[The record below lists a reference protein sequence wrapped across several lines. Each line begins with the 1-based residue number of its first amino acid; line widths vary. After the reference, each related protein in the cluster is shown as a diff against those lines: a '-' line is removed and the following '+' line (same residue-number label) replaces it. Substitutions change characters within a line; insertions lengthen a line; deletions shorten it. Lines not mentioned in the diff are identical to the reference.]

1 MDKVSSRHVSW
12 IDLEQPTEEKI
23 GDLVHRYSIHP
34 LVAQELLTATYRPK
48 LEDYDD
54 HLYLVL
60 HFPVCDKKTTAT
72 LSREIDFVIFPY
84 TLITVHYEDIP
95 HLDDF
100 QQFLAGHEAV
110 RERKFGRSS
119 GQLLYQIIKQLFA
132 ASRDEL
138 RVLEKRIDAVQEKVF
153 SGNERSAL
161 QEISGLRRDILNF
174 QKALKPQE
182 TVLKSL
188 AEHGKKFFGPDASPY
203 FNDILGEYTQ
213 LWNIVEDLRAT
224 LNVIYETNVS
234 LLSVS
239 VNEAVRFLTA
249 VSFILLPLQVVIN
262 LFGMNITNIPL
273 AHHPNAFWILLALNG
288 VVGII
293 ILQWL
298 RQKDWL

>member
-12 IDLEQPTEEKI
+12 IDLEYPTEEKI
-23 GDLVHRYSIHP
+23 SDITRRHSIHP
-34 LVAQELLTATYRPK
+34 LVVQELLVATYRPK
-48 LEDYDD
+48 VEDYDD
-54 HLYLVL
+54 HLFLVL
-60 HFPVCDKKTTAT
+60 HFPVFDKKTSAI

-84 TLITVHYEDIP
+84 TLITVHYDDIP
-95 HLDDF
+95 QLDDF

-119 GQLLYQIIKQLFA
+119 GQLIYHIIKQLFSV
-132 ASRDEL
+132 SRDEL
-138 RVLEKRIDAVQEKVF
+138 QALEKKIDAVQEKVF
-153 SGNERSAL
+153 SGNERAAL

-182 TVLKSL
+182 SVLKSL
-188 AEHGKKFFGPDASPY
+188 ADHGKKFFGPDSSPY

-224 LNVIYETNVS
+224 LDVVYETNVS
-234 LLSVS
+234 LLSVN
-239 VNEAVRFLTA
+239 VNETVRFLTA
-249 VSFILLPLQVVIN
+249 ISFIFLPLQIIIN
-262 LFGMNITNIPL
+262 IFGMNISYIPIS
-273 AHHPNAFWILLALNG
+273 HNPNAFWILIAINA

-298 RQKDWL
+298 KNKDWL

>member
-23 GDLVHRYSIHP
+23 ADLSRRHNIHA
-34 LVAQELLTATYRPK
+34 LVAQELLVATYRPK
-48 LEDYDD
+48 VEEYDD

-60 HFPVCDKKTTAT
+60 HFPVFDKKTTAT

-95 HLDDF
+95 QLDNF

-119 GQLLYQIIKQLFA
+119 GQLLYQIIKQLFSV
-132 ASRDEL
+132 SREEL
-138 RVLEKRIDAVQEKVF
+138 QALEKKIDAVQEKVF
-153 SGNERSAL
+153 NGNERSAL
-161 QEISGLRRDILNF
+161 QEVAGLRRDILNF

-188 AEHGKKFFGPDASPY
+188 AEHGKKFFGPDAAPY

-213 LWNIVEDLRAT
+213 LWNIVEDLRST
-224 LNVIYETNVS
+224 LDVIHETNVS
-234 LLSVS
+234 LLSVGI
-239 VNEAVRFLTA
+239 NETVKFLTA
-249 VSFILLPLQVVIN
+249 VSFILLPMQVIIN
-262 LFGMNITNIPL
+262 IFGMNINDIPL
-273 AHHPNAFWILLALNG
+273 AHHPNAFWILLALNAL
-288 VVGII
+288 VGII

-298 RQKDWL
+298 RHKDWL

>member
-23 GDLVHRYSIHP
+23 ADLARKHGIHP
-34 LVAQELLTATYRPK
+34 LVAQELLIATYRPK

-60 HFPVCDKKTTAT
+60 HFPVFDKKTHTT

-84 TLITVHYEDIP
+84 TLITMHYEDIP
-95 HLDDF
+95 QLDNF
-100 QQFLAGHEAV
+100 QQFLAGHEAI

-119 GQLLYQIIKQLFA
+119 GQLLYQIIKQLFSV
-132 ASRDEL
+132 SRDEL
-138 RVLEKRIDAVQEKVF
+138 GVLESKINAVQDKVF
-153 SGNERSAL
+153 NGNERAAL

-182 TVLKSL
+182 TVLRSL
-188 AEHGKKFFGPDASPY
+188 AEHGKKFFGSDSAPY

-224 LNVIYETNVS
+224 LDVIYETNVS
-234 LLSVS
+234 LLSAS
-239 VNEAVRFLTA
+239 VNETVRFLTV
-249 VSFILLPLQVVIN
+249 VSFILLPMQVIIN
-262 LFGMNITNIPL
+262 IFGMNINNIPL
-273 AHHPNAFWILLALNG
+273 ASHPNAFWILLATNS

-298 RQKDWL
+298 RNKNWL

>member
-12 IDLEQPTEEKI
+12 IDLEQPTEEKVA
-23 GDLVHRYSIHP
+23 DLARKHGIHP
-34 LVAQELLTATYRPK
+34 LVAQELLIATYRPK
-48 LEDYDD
+48 LEDYED

-60 HFPVCDKKTTAT
+60 HFPVFDKKTSST
-72 LSREIDFVIFPY
+72 LSREIDFIIFPY
-84 TLITVHYEDIP
+84 TLVTAHYEDIP
-95 HLDDF
+95 QLDNF

-119 GQLLYQIIKQLFA
+119 GQLLYQIIKQLF
-132 ASRDEL
+132 SVSHDEL
-138 RVLEKRIDAVQEKVF
+138 STLETKVSAVEEKVF
-153 SGNERSAL
+153 NGNERAAL
-161 QEISGLRRDILNF
+161 QEISGLRRDLLNF

-188 AEHGKKFFGPDASPY
+188 AEHGKKFFGPDAAPY

-224 LNVIYETNVS
+224 LDVIYETNVS
-234 LLSVS
+234 LLSAS
-239 VNEAVRFLTA
+239 VNETVRFLTV
-249 VSFILLPLQVVIN
+249 VSFILLPMQVIIN
-262 LFGMNITNIPL
+262 IFGMNINNIPL
-273 AHHPNAFWILLALNG
+273 AGHPNAFWILLAMNT

-298 RQKDWL
+298 RLKKWL